1 MFTSQQRLSWDVISC
16 SMARLLFCIG
26 AFTNVVW
33 RVYIITRLWSCECL
47 LFVVL
52 ISCPRATSESFLF
65 YNKPLS
71 FAHHKHWT
79 RVLDVNILRTWWGT
93 HWEHDVNILRTWWG
107 THLKHQN
114 LKKSKRLTFPQ
125 STREVSLLGACCI
138 ASPHWPNKNFYSYI
152 CWSLIFLH

>member
-52 ISCPRATSESFLF
+52 ISCPRPTSESFLF

-79 RVLDVNILRTWWGT
+79 RVF
-93 HWEHDVNILRTWWG
+93 DVNILRTWWG

-114 LKKSKRLTFPQ
+114 LKKSKPIHLSPKYKRSEPLGCMLHCIT
-125 STREVSLLGACCI
+125 SLAQ
-138 ASPHWPNKNFYSYI
+138 
-152 CWSLIFLH
+152 